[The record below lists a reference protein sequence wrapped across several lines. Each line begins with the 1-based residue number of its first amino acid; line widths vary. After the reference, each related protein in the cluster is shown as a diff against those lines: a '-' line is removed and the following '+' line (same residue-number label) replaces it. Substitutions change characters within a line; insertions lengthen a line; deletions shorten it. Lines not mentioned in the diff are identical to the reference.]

1 MPFYDILLFIFER
14 KSVFFQMN
22 FILLIHTVMEI
33 IESYIEENKERF
45 LKELFGLM
53 QIPSVSSI
61 KDHKPDMYKAAE
73 YWKKLLLEAG
83 ADKAKVYETEGNP
96 VTYGEKI
103 INPDLPTVLV
113 YSHMDV
119 MPVDPIEKW
128 DSKPFDPEIRDGKIW
143 GRGAD
148 DDKGQGMMHA
158 KAFEMMVKTNMLPCN
173 VKFMIEGEEEIGSPN
188 LGKWCKENKEMLK
201 ADVILVSD
209 TAMIA
214 PEIPSITTGLRGLA
228 YWQVE
233 VTGPNRDLHS
243 GLFGG
248 SVANPINI
256 LCSMIDQMVDKNGKI
271 TIPGFYNDV
280 LEVSQEERE
289 LLAKA
294 PFNEEEYKNAIAV
307 DELAG
312 EKGYSPTERTG
323 IRPSFDVCGIWG
335 GYTGEG
341 AKTVLPSKAF
351 AKISTRLVPNQDHE
365 EIARLFKHHFEQ
377 IAPGSVKVVVTSL
390 HGGQGYVCPIDFPAY
405 KAAEKAYADVYGK
418 KPVPVRS
425 GGSIPIISTFEE
437 VLGIKSVL
445 MGFGLESDAIHSP
458 NENYPLVQFF
468 NGIKT
473 IPLFYKYF
481 AEMYK

>member
-1 MPFYDILLFIFER
+1 
-14 KSVFFQMN
+14 
-22 FILLIHTVMEI
+22 MEI
-33 IESYIEENKERF
+33 ISNYIEENKERF
-45 LKELFGLM
+45 LEELFGLLR
-53 QIPSVSSI
+53 IPSISSVRS
-61 KDHKPDMYKAAE
+61 HKPDMYKAAE
-73 YWKKLLLEAG
+73 YWKELLLKSGAG
-83 ADKAKVYETEGNP
+83 KAEIFETAGNP

-103 INPDLPTVLV
+103 INPALPTVLV

-128 DSKPFDPEIRDGKIW
+128 NTNPFEPVVSDGKIW

-158 KAFEMMVKTNMLPCN
+158 KAFELMVKTNTLPCN

-188 LGKWCKENKEMLK
+188 LGKWCEEHKEMLK

-209 TAMIA
+209 TSMIA
-214 PEIPSITTGLRGLA
+214 ADIPSITTGLRGLA

-248 SVANPINI
+248 TIANPINV
-256 LCSMIDQMVDKNGKI
+256 LCSMIDKMVDEKGKI
-271 TIPGFYNDV
+271 TIPGFYDDV
-280 LEVSQEERE
+280 LEVSSAERE
-289 LLAKA
+289 LLGRA
-294 PFNEEEYKNAIAV
+294 PFNVERYKKAIDVEE
-307 DELAG
+307 LTG
-312 EKGYSPTERTG
+312 EEGFTPTERTG

-341 AKTVLPSKAF
+341 AKTVLPSKAY

-365 EIARLFKHHFEQ
+365 KIADLFKNHFES
-377 IAPGSVKVVVTSL
+377 IAPKSVKVEVTPL
-390 HGGQGYVCPIDFPAY
+390 HGGQGYVCPIDIPAY
-405 KAAEKAYADVYGK
+405 QAAEKAYTDVYGK
-418 KPVPVRS
+418 RPVPVRS

-437 VLGIKSVL
+437 ILGIKSVL

-458 NENYPLVQFF
+458 NENYPLEQFF

-481 AEMYK
+481 AEMNK